1 MKRIETKNILIRE
14 FKTDD
19 AKQAFDNWAGSRK
32 LRIYQILKFI

>member
-19 AKQAFDNWAGSRK
+19 AKQAFDNWAGSK
-32 LRIYQILKFI
+32 KYAWQDSCKY